1 MLREVEV
8 SAALIRKG
16 ERILLAQR
24 MPGDDFA
31 LLWEFPGGKIEQGE
45 TNQSTLEREI
55 KEELGLDIKVG
66 RLVSVFED
74 QAGILRIKV
83 FLYDV
88 EEFSGRPECIECN
101 DFRFFTLKEAKG
113 LNLAPADKKIVD
125 FLASTRT
132 IPA

>member
-1 MLREVEV
+1 MVREVEV

-16 ERILLAQR
+16 GKILLAQR

-31 LLWEFPGGKIEQGE
+31 LLWEFPGGKVEEGE
-45 TNQSTLEREI
+45 AYQSALEREI
-55 KEELGLDIKVG
+55 KEELGLNIKAG

-74 QAGILRIKV
+74 QAGELRIKV

-88 EEFSGRPECIECN
+88 EELSGETECIECN
-101 DFRFFTLKEAKG
+101 NFGFFSLEEAKE

-125 FLASTRT
+125 YLSLTG
-132 IPA
+132 IS

>member
-1 MLREVEV
+1 MAGKVEV

-16 ERILLAQR
+16 EKILLAQR
-24 MPGDDFA
+24 IPGDDFA
-31 LLWEFPGGKIEQGE
+31 LLWEFPGGKIEKGE
-45 TNQSTLEREI
+45 TNQSAIEREI
-55 KEELGLDIKVG
+55 KEELGLDIKAG

-74 QAGILRIKV
+74 QAGELRIKV

-88 EEFSGRPECIECN
+88 EEFSGRPECIECK
-101 DFRFFTLKEAKG
+101 DFGFFSLKEAKE

-125 FLASTRT
+125 FLASKRT